1 MGNSGALKRRSHG
14 STADIATVQARSPKN
29 GITPGKIEA
38 LNLRLQTR
46 PIQLSHWPT
55 ASRQRPKI
63 PDRISERPPRGGLFD
78 SGTRRHAL
86 LILLALVPRSTPA
99 SLDLI
104 VRGSCPRSAFGLKG
118 FINPVSSIIT
128 YEPLSAGHPYIKVL
142 QSVDTVLARMNC
154 CDPPWDN
161 GLGTQL
167 NNTFTS
173 ISTQLK

>member
-1 MGNSGALKRRSHG
+1 MIEPEKEQDANMMRCPVCSGHGNSGALKRRSHG

-38 LNLRLQTR
+38 LNLRLQKL

-78 SGTRRHAL
+78 SETRRRAL

-128 YEPLSAGHPYIKVL
+128 YEPSR
-142 QSVDTVLARMNC
+142 S
-154 CDPPWDN
+154 
-161 GLGTQL
+161 
-167 NNTFTS
+167 
-173 ISTQLK
+173 